1 MARNDYYVIAYLIL
15 SYLYESLKAGVEPDI
30 EQIKHDAPNI
40 NIPYSYWTYIL
51 KHLYQDDYVEGL
63 HIVKTIG
70 GGEGVKFEPNFMITP
85 KGIEYLDD
93 NTTMAKAK
101 EFVMKMSCIAPWF
114 T

>member
-1 MARNDYYVIAYLIL
+1 M
-15 SYLYESLKAGVEPDI
+15 
-30 EQIKHDAPNI
+30 
-40 NIPYSYWTYIL
+40 
-51 KHLYQDDYVEGL
+51 KHLHQDGYVEGL
-63 HIVKTIG
+63 HIVQTLG
-70 GGEGVKFEPNFMITP
+70 DGDGVRFEPDFMITP